1 MTGVIALDIYRRRK
15 YARRGIGAL
24 LAPAPPR
31 INDGALLGR
40 NYATL
45 EGMVFG
51 VLKVREILDWH
62 LGTDDGPTEV
72 DGTWDVNPDSGS
84 EAGPDSGHGG
94 SVDWQRMLLLL
105 LDSCQNQGPDARI
118 RRAMLVG
125 ELKRTVTLAMTPA
138 NRKDLS
144 NALLLLDLILR
155 ASDYA
160 ERQTARST

>member
-1 MTGVIALDIYRRRK
+1 
-15 YARRGIGAL
+15 
-24 LAPAPPR
+24 
-31 INDGALLGR
+31 
-40 NYATL
+40 
-45 EGMVFG
+45 
-51 VLKVREILDWH
+51 
-62 LGTDDGPTEV
+62 
-72 DGTWDVNPDSGS
+72 
-84 EAGPDSGHGG
+84 
-94 SVDWQRMLLLL
+94 MLLLL